1 MNPYKVVGKCF
12 FSKFIFF
19 FFSFSTFYFSHHKR
33 TAGREPQFRREAAE
47 MPGFE
52 RGTDLKQ
59 LRAIILL
66 HKIYHAFTNQ
76 ET

>member
-76 ET
+76 EA

>member
-1 MNPYKVVGKCF
+1 MF
-12 FSKFIFF
+12 FLQIYFF

>member
-1 MNPYKVVGKCF
+1 MF
-12 FSKFIFF
+12 FLQIYFF
-19 FFSFSTFYFSHHKR
+19 LFFSFSTFYFSHHKR
-33 TAGREPQFRREAAE
+33 TAGREPQFRREAAD

-59 LRAIILL
+59 SRAIILL
-66 HKIYHAFTNQ
+66 QKIYHAFTNQ